1 MSKYATID
9 ELKKVDSFAQAVSGK
24 ADKNTAEIKNIYDLI
39 SQVQRSQGK
48 AQPTKSSSSDD
59 LAPLTARVEKL
70 ENGLSALRKIV
81 DELRAYMNKALEGL
95 KVGQPSPTPTKSMD
109 NDELERLA
117 NELEKLKHLL
127 DDRFNQL
134 LQLIDKKADK
144 TDLDNLER
152 RFVERLNDLIKNF
165 IDRFADKKDVYKR
178 LTTIEKQIKTLFDM
192 LMNQESHRANEE
204 DAMFTKKPLGGVSC
218 ASCEKNITN
227 LSG

>member
-1 MSKYATID
+1 
-9 ELKKVDSFAQAVSGK
+9 
-24 ADKNTAEIKNIYDLI
+24 
-39 SQVQRSQGK
+39 
-48 AQPTKSSSSDD
+48 
-59 LAPLTARVEKL
+59 
-70 ENGLSALRKIV
+70 
-81 DELRAYMNKALEGL
+81 
-95 KVGQPSPTPTKSMD
+95 MD